1 MPRMAATAPE
11 FSPEDPPPRLRL
23 AGVMLVASL
32 LAWSWLATRSYGGV
46 AHDGVFYA
54 MLALAH
60 AHPAALGHDMFVSHG
75 SQAGWTLFPS
85 IYAVAIRQLGL
96 EQAALL
102 VTLGSNALAVLAAWF
117 LAGRLLVGAPRL
129 VAVLLLLLVPGLY
142 GAESIF
148 GYLEPFATPR
158 TLAEAAV
165 LCAIALVARHSPSP
179 RALAGA
185 GGCIAA
191 GFAVHPLIAL
201 PGLLLCLL
209 LVRPRALEGAWPT
222 VLALALAAAAP
233 VLLAATGLLAVMDD
247 DWLRIVRD
255 VAPYLF
261 LSEWSLLD
269 WQRLA
274 VPACSLAAAW
284 TVLPGDSM
292 ARRLAGAGLLLAGLA
307 LIVAWVGSETM
318 AVALVIQGQA
328 WRWLWLCKALAVL
341 LLVPCLATAWRAGG
355 TARVGAVLLVG
366 AWLGSEDALGMP
378 AALLALLM
386 IVLGRGGTAGRRLP
400 VAAAWLLA
408 AALLVPLLRLS
419 SLLDEAALAAL
430 AIACAWLASRRAIA
444 PRALACGIAALLLG
458 REAAAE
464 LRQPHPQTSDLSAAR
479 AAGFESWRQ
488 RIPESSTV
496 LYPGEDQTLW
506 FLLWRSS
513 YISPGQTIGATFSRA
528 AAIEMRRRAF
538 EIADLLPPEAT
549 LVRNAERR
557 APLPLTAALRGQ
569 LCALP
574 DVDFVVGNQ
583 PLPGPRL
590 LHPGLHPEPNMY
602 LYACRGTPRAA
613 SSPP

>member
-201 PGLLLCLL
+201 PGLLLCATS
-209 LVRPRALEGAWPT
+209 RPTCSCRSGRCSTGSDWPCPP
-222 VLALALAAAAP
+222 ARWRP
-233 VLLAATGLLAVMDD
+233 PGRCCPATRWRGG
-247 DWLRIVRD
+247 
-255 VAPYLF
+255 
-261 LSEWSLLD
+261 
-269 WQRLA
+269 
-274 VPACSLAAAW
+274 SLAQACCW
-284 TVLPGDSM
+284 PDS
-292 ARRLAGAGLLLAGLA
+292 R
-307 LIVAWVGSETM
+307 
-318 AVALVIQGQA
+318 
-328 WRWLWLCKALAVL
+328 
-341 LLVPCLATAWRAGG
+341 
-355 TARVGAVLLVG
+355 
-366 AWLGSEDALGMP
+366 
-378 AALLALLM
+378 
-386 IVLGRGGTAGRRLP
+386 
-400 VAAAWLLA
+400 
-408 AALLVPLLRLS
+408 
-419 SLLDEAALAAL
+419 
-430 AIACAWLASRRAIA
+430 
-444 PRALACGIAALLLG
+444 
-458 REAAAE
+458 
-464 LRQPHPQTSDLSAAR
+464 
-479 AAGFESWRQ
+479 
-488 RIPESSTV
+488 
-496 LYPGEDQTLW
+496 
-506 FLLWRSS
+506 
-513 YISPGQTIGATFSRA
+513 
-528 AAIEMRRRAF
+528 
-538 EIADLLPPEAT
+538 
-549 LVRNAERR
+549 
-557 APLPLTAALRGQ
+557 
-569 LCALP
+569 
-574 DVDFVVGNQ
+574 
-583 PLPGPRL
+583 
-590 LHPGLHPEPNMY
+590 
-602 LYACRGTPRAA
+602 
-613 SSPP
+613 